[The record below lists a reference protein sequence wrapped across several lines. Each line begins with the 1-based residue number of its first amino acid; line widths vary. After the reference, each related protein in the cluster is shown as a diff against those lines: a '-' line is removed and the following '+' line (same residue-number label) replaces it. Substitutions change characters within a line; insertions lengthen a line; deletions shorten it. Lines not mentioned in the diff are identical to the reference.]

1 MTREKVDGRMER
13 RTASRRKI
21 IDCTRELIIEG
32 YAEPTAEQV
41 SHRTSLTTR
50 TLFRH
55 FPDMKSLYLEVLSEG
70 RELALAVMD
79 EPLPPGN
86 TTQMLRT
93 IVERRARVYE
103 HLLPTQ
109 ISRTMLLHRSDQAK
123 SDTRNDVK
131 RRRKRLRAIL
141 PPEAIADPLMFEA
154 IDGVLGV
161 MFWVSLRRDQKLSA
175 KRAQE
180 VMLRAALRL
189 TDTS

>member
-13 RTASRRKI
+13 RRASRRKI

-32 YAEPTAEQV
+32 YADPTAEQV